1 MQLSAAPALLISA
14 DKVRYHPFGLP
25 RSCAVA
31 YRYDI
36 PAVSVAELFERLELQ
51 RKIDANYK
59 KSLALLSDSAMKT
72 VIIDGRGSI
81 KDIHSQICRI
91 LDLTV

>member
-1 MQLSAAPALLISA
+1 MAA
-14 DKVRYHPFGLP
+14 RGEE
-25 RSCAVA
+25 
-31 YRYDI
+31 
-36 PAVSVAELFERLELQ
+36 AELFERLELQ